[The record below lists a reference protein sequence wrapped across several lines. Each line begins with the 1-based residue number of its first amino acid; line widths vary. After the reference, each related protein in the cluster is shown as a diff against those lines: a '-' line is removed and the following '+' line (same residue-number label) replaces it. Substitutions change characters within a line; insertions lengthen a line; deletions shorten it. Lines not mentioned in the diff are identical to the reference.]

1 MFKVNNKNTK
11 TIVLAS
17 LLLTLNILHI
27 FLLTLSRQMTAGHVW
42 TCVGAI
48 RWVCMIIIKRRIWY
62 ERKKHYFSNNQLWW
76 KDIEIF
82 KGWLIWQI
90 FSSFLKNPK
99 KKRIY
104 CMGKQKV
111 HISWENK
118 LKRWWKMKNS
128 QFRINNGLFWH
139 NPRVN

>member
-1 MFKVNNKNTK
+1 MFKVNNKSTK
-11 TIVLAS
+11 TTVLAS

-27 FLLTLSRQMTAGHVW
+27 LLLPLSKQMTAGHVW

-48 RWVCMIIIKRRIWY
+48 RWVCMIIIKRRIW
-62 ERKKHYFSNNQLWW
+62 W

-82 KGWLIWQI
+82 KGWLMWQM
-90 FSSFLKNPK
+90 FSSFFKNPK
-99 KKRIY
+99 KKGIY